1 MDIDRFIAEHQNE
14 WARLDRLSGLT
25 ERRRAKLSSAETAEL
40 VALYERV
47 STHLADASHRFPD
60 PSLHRRLT
68 TSVAAAHS
76 KIYGRRRFSL
86 QPVLAFF
93 SSTFP
98 GAVWASRRFIL
109 AATALLFVPAIA
121 MGAWLANSETALDAE
136 IPPEAREIAIEEEFE
151 QYYSSAPAGQFATMV
166 FVNNVRVAIL
176 AFGAGMLFC
185 VGTAWVL
192 IENGLM
198 IGRWAGVFLFA
209 GQADRFFG
217 LIIPHGLLELTA
229 VVIAGGAGLRLGWS
243 IISPG
248 DRSRATAI
256 ADEGRRSVTIVLG
269 LVLVFGV
276 AALIEAFVTPSSLDT
291 SARIAVGVV
300 AWLAF
305 LAYIVAK
312 GPAAV
317 ARGDVGRLGVPRA
330 RWDDEPL
337 PPAEFPDPA
346 VVTADATARPD
357 TPDGDLATAVR
368 SP

>member
-1 MDIDRFIAEHQNE
+1 M
-14 WARLDRLSGLT
+14 
-25 ERRRAKLSSAETAEL
+25 
-40 VALYERV
+40 
-47 STHLADASHRFPD
+47 
-60 PSLHRRLT
+60 
-68 TSVAAAHS
+68 AAAHS
-76 KIYGRRRFSL
+76 KIYGRRRFSVR
-86 QPVLAFF
+86 PVVTFF

-98 GAVWASRRFIL
+98 GAVWSSRRFIL

-192 IENGLM
+192 IENGLLL
-198 IGRWAGVFLFA
+198 GRWAGVFLFA

-217 LIIPHGLLELTA
+217 LIVPHGLLELTA

-248 DRSRATAI
+248 DRTRGTAV

-269 LVLVFGV
+269 LVLVFGA
-276 AALIEAFVTPSSLDT
+276 AALIEAFVTPSPLDT

-305 LAYIVAK
+305 LTYIVAK

-317 ARGDVGRLGVPRA
+317 ARGDEGRLGVPRA
-330 RWDDEPL
+330 RWDDQPL
-337 PPAEFPDPA
+337 PPVEFPEPA
-346 VVTADATARPD
+346 FTTADPTAGPDATGTEP
-357 TPDGDLATAVR
+357 TTAVP

>member
-1 MDIDRFIAEHQNE
+1 MDIDRFIADHQTE
-14 WARLDRLSGLT
+14 WARIDQLSGLT
-25 ERRRAKLSSAETAEL
+25 ERRTRSLTAEETVEL
-40 VALYERV
+40 VTLYERV

-76 KIYGRRRFSL
+76 KIYGRRRFSV
-86 QPVLAFF
+86 QPLVSFF

-109 AATALLFVPAIA
+109 VATALLFVPAVA
-121 MGAWLANSETALDAE
+121 MGAWLANSETALDADV
-136 IPPEAREIAIEEEFE
+136 PPEAREIAIEEEFE
-151 QYYSSAPAGQFATMV
+151 QYYSSEPAGQFATRV

-176 AFGAGMLFC
+176 AFGAGIFFC
-185 VGTAWVL
+185 IGTAWVL

-198 IGRWAGVFLFA
+198 LGRWGGVFLFA

-217 LIIPHGLLELTA
+217 LVLPHGLLELSA
-229 VVIAGGAGLRLGWS
+229 VVVAGGAGLRLGWS

-248 DRSRATAI
+248 DRTRGAAL

-269 LVLVFGV
+269 LILVFGV
-276 AALIEAFVTPSSLDT
+276 AAVVEAFVTPSPLDT

-305 LAYIVAK
+305 LVYVVSR

-317 ARGDVGRLGVPRA
+317 ARGDTGRLGVPPA

-337 PPAEFPDPA
+337 PVAEFPDPA
-346 VVTADATARPD
+346 PQAPD
-357 TPDGDLATAVR
+357 PTSLPA
-368 SP
+368 